1 MIILCLR
8 RPKSERQ
15 NRNIYKYCRCALK
28 AFRNIFVFYQAA
40 QTEIY
45 HKHRNYKG
53 KSGAYTYAY
62 RLGYAEGRAVIYKRY
77 GKHKGIECR
86 HAETPYGSLFGLE
99 NSLQQNEHKNIQ
111 NAYHKQENKRML
123 YFAESTYKRYLL
135 KQYTKILPNVEKNV
149 INAVSGKSC
158 FGFAA
163 ILTASEAP

>member
-1 MIILCLR
+1 MPETPEKASAKIETYINTAGV
-8 RPKSERQ
+8 P
-15 NRNIYKYCRCALK
+15 LK
-28 AFRNIFVFYQAA
+28 HSGIFLFS
-40 QTEIY
+40 T
-45 HKHRNYKG
+45 NYKG

-62 RLGYAEGRAVIYKRY
+62 RLGYAEGCAVIYKRY

-135 KQYTKILPNVEKNV
+135 KQYTKNTAECRKECDKRREREK
-149 INAVSGKSC
+149 
-158 FGFAA
+158 
-163 ILTASEAP
+163 LLRLRRR